1 MKSII
6 PDLQSKGFARLQ
18 YPPELR
24 EAVESAV
31 SAWKKFCA
39 LPEEVKKTLPYSN
52 AGAGVGYELKDGIGP
67 KADRKENF
75 DVALGGREWLLENA
89 PKISEPVISDLIL
102 KSLSLSEMI
111 QPLAINFARVL
122 QYGLG
127 ISDLGDE
134 VEEGRH
140 TIFPRFIHYFGDR
153 IVGDEIATAHTD
165 QSGFTFHL
173 YEDAEGVQRLTKEK
187 EWIDMPGSSGET
199 VVFPAMQLQ
208 LRSEGKLEAL
218 CHRVIATPKTVEIGR
233 FAVVCFVQLAASK
246 KYNKGVYGRLQEKS
260 PGFNYQMPFEEFEK
274 LFV

>member
-6 PDLQSKGFARLQ
+6 PDLQTKGFTTLQ

-31 SAWKKFCA
+31 GAWRKFYA

-52 AGAGVGYELKDGIGP
+52 AGAGVGYELKDGVGP

-75 DVALGGREWLLENA
+75 DVAFGGQEWLLKNA
-89 PKISEPVISDLIL
+89 PKINEPIISDLIL
-102 KSLSLSEMI
+102 KSLSLAEMVR
-111 QPLAINFARVL
+111 PLAISFAQVL

-127 ISDLGDE
+127 IDDLGDE
-134 VEEGRH
+134 VEEGRL

-153 IVGDEIATAHTD
+153 EVGEEIAAAHPD
-165 QSGFTFHL
+165 QSGFTLHL
-173 YEDAEGVQRLTKEK
+173 YEDETGVQCLTQEK
-187 EWIDMPGSSGET
+187 QWVDMPGSSGET

-218 CHRVIATPKTVEIGR
+218 CHRVVATPKTAKNGR
-233 FAVVCFVQLAASK
+233 TAVVCFVQLAKSK
-246 KYNKGVYGRLQEKS
+246 KYNKDVHGRLQEKT
-260 PGFNYQMPFEEFEK
+260 PGFNYKMALEDFEK